1 MAIEKHSLRN
11 VELFELSDAERLRV
25 PADVAAFLERA
36 EYPWSALGAS
46 LTAFVKG
53 CVDAVPVSE
62 RIRGKVSPL
71 AHIATPESVVVCEG
85 AEVEPF
91 AYIEGP
97 TYIAPGAVVRHGAYI
112 RGSVYV
118 GPKAIVGHTTEAKG
132 SLLLTG
138 AKAAHFAYV
147 GDSLL
152 GVDTNLGAGT
162 KLANLRLD
170 HGTVKVLVAGERVE
184 TGLKKFGAV
193 FGNRAQTGCNSVMN
207 PGTIL
212 MPGSL
217 ALPNSTQSG
226 IVSGVGRA
234 RNVRSTP

>member
-1 MAIEKHSLRN
+1 MQVEKHNIRN
-11 VELFELSDAERLRV
+11 VELFELADAGRLGV
-25 PADVAAFLERA
+25 PTDVAAFLERA
-36 EYPWSALGAS
+36 EYPWNALGAT
-46 LTAFVKG
+46 LTAFVRG
-53 CVDAVPVSE
+53 CVDAVPASE
-62 RIRGKVSPL
+62 RIQGKVSPL
-71 AHIATPESVVVCEG
+71 AHIATPDSVVICEG

-97 TYIAPGAVVRHGAYI
+97 AFIGPGAVVRHGAYI

-118 GPKAIVGHTTEAKG
+118 GREAIVGHTTEAKG
-132 SLLLTG
+132 CLLLTG
-138 AKAAHFAYV
+138 AKAAHFAYI

-170 HGTVKVLVAGERVE
+170 HGTVKILVAGERVE

-193 FGNRAQTGCNSVMN
+193 FGNRAQTGCNSVTN

-212 MPGSL
+212 MPGAL
-217 ALPNSTQSG
+217 ALPNSTQGG
-226 IVSGVGRA
+226 IVRSFARGR
-234 RNVRSTP
+234 R